1 MADPFYDVRN
11 ALTVGN
17 YHQAVAEAS
26 GVRTTLRKAEDI
38 AEFNAERD
46 ALLALAQIGLGQFE
60 TVIAQLASATHPTLR
75 AVRAWAEF
83 CAALAN
89 SGNLNKNANNAK
101 LYETN
106 PALQAPLQKLTE
118 AAENVDPAR
127 VTEAV
132 LAACALLASGDPTAA
147 LKLAKGW
154 LSELPT
160 PQGPAA
166 MRQHMELRVIVV
178 ESLLRLRRPELAR
191 AEVKSMEQ
199 LDDESVLTVLYSGI
213 VSLYEGVKTRDAYD
227 TALQRFK
234 EISMRCGQSVLAHNL
249 MALAHMGLGDFA
261 SAERSLLD
269 ALAMKS
275 ADVDT
280 TANLAVVSAHL
291 GKAADPTNRYI
302 QQAAAVAG
310 TWSQSFNAMSARLD
324 EAILQFS
331 TAA

>member
-26 GVRTTLRKAEDI
+26 GIRTTLRKSDEI
-38 AEFNAERD
+38 TEFNAERD
-46 ALLALAQIGLGQFE
+46 ALLALAQIELGQCD
-60 TVIAQLASATHPTLR
+60 TVIAQLATATHPTLK
-75 AVRAWAEF
+75 AVHAWAEF

-89 SGNLNKNANNAK
+89 TNYTHNNKNAKIYENNS
-101 LYETN
+101 
-106 PALQAPLQKLTE
+106 ALQVPLEKLTE

-127 VTEAV
+127 VPGAV
-132 LAACALLASGDPTAA
+132 LAACALLAAGDSTAA

-154 LSELPT
+154 LNDLPA
-160 PQGPAA
+160 PQGAAA

-199 LDDESVLTVLYSGI
+199 LDDESILSVLYSGI

-227 TALQRFK
+227 AALQRFK
-234 EISMRCGQSVLAHNL
+234 EISMRCGQSVLVHNL

-280 TANLAVVSAHL
+280 TANLAVVSGHL

-310 TWSQSFNAMSARLD
+310 TWSQNFSAMNARLD
-324 EAILQFS
+324 EAMKQFS